1 MLQSKLGLPMRF
13 LAVSCAEDDEMMCSR
28 LGKGGGEFYT
38 YIANSREDECDCG
51 IHRSFSPETE

>member
-1 MLQSKLGLPMRF
+1 MRL